1 MVAQNRD
8 SLCIWYNID
17 SPDKVTMFPMK
28 GEVTGIEK
36 QGGQTHVIVQSGVET
51 ISYGL
56 DEGLIEFGTG
66 KIVHVLYMYLYMH
79 VHIGACTCILY
90 DVHVLV

>member
-8 SLCIWYNID
+8 SLCIWYNVD

-66 KIVHVLYMYLYMH
+66 KIVHVLYMYKYMH
-79 VHIGACTCILY
+79 DTYFMMFVYLCVC
-90 DVHVLV
+90 VCVL

>member
-28 GEVTGIEK
+28 GEVTSIEK
-36 QGGQTHVIVQSGVET
+36 QGGQTHVIVQSGGRDHLLW
-51 ISYGL
+51 SG
-56 DEGLIEFGTG
+56 
-66 KIVHVLYMYLYMH
+66 
-79 VHIGACTCILY
+79 
-90 DVHVLV
+90 